1 MEEKKIR
8 EEEAM
13 LQNMQGGGADQ
24 VMQDDD

>member
-13 LQNMQGGGADQ
+13 LQNIQGAGQSALQG
-24 VMQDDD
+24 DDD